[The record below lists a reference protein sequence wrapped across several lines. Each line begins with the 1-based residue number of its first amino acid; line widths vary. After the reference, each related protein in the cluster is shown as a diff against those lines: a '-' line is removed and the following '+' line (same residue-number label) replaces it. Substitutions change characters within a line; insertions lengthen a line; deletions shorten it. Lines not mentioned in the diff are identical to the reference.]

1 MSRILQK
8 LGLKFNPFEPT
19 GADVPVV
26 GLGALSFP
34 QAQEKQTKS
43 LLTELSR
50 GRGAKGIVFV
60 GEYGAGKTCLLQRLH
75 REIFPEHRVKS
86 FYFDNPGV
94 HFYDLANTLLR
105 TVGRKDFAKFVWE
118 LAGPY
123 AKGIQRSLFT
133 QGLDEILS
141 TPRSLR
147 DLKEITRSVR
157 NAVIE
162 AEIESDEQIADCIA
176 RIVTNTIN
184 KPYFEYRDFIPRLQG
199 SVVAEREEPRYFRAI
214 LKTIAK
220 GNNANA
226 VAFLIDEFEEI
237 GLQKRLTRRAAQDY
251 LVTLKRL
258 IDLSETHDEP
268 TFWLVLSMTRDA
280 YDITRQL
287 DEALSD
293 RLEGGKIE
301 IPPFGPQDATAL
313 VRSRLNA
320 ARTEG
325 KREDLFPFP
334 NELPFNNKTLSN
346 ARRLVKA
353 CFFSISKANDSDVD
367 GLPFSKEYL
376 RLVEKEIFPPSPS
389 NHGENSHEP
398 TR

>member
-1 MSRILQK
+1 MSSILQK
-8 LGLKFNPFEPT
+8 LGLEFNPFEPT
-19 GADVPVV
+19 GADVPLV
-26 GLGALSFP
+26 GLDALSFP
-34 QAQEKQTKS
+34 KAQEEQTES
-43 LLTELSR
+43 LLTKLKR
-50 GRGAKGIVFV
+50 GRGAKAIVCV

-75 REIFPEHRVKS
+75 RETFPKLRVKP

-133 QGLDEILS
+133 QGLDEVLS
-141 TPRSLR
+141 SPKSRKDLR
-147 DLKEITRSVR
+147 EITESVR

-184 KPYFEYRDFIPRLQG
+184 KPYFEYRDFIPRLRD

-220 GNNANA
+220 GNNADA

-268 TFWLVLSMTRDA
+268 TFWLVLSMTPDA
-280 YDITRQL
+280 YYITRQL
-287 DEALSD
+287 EEALSD

-301 IPPFGPQDATAL
+301 ILPFGPQDATAL
-313 VRSRLNA
+313 VKSRLNA

-325 KREDLFPFP
+325 KRKDLFPFP

-367 GLPFSKEYL
+367 DLPFSKEYL
-376 RLVEKEIFPPSPS
+376 RLVEKEIFPPSP
-389 NHGENSHEP
+389 NNYGENSHEP
-398 TR
+398 TG